1 MTTAPPGRS
10 PGLCPALIGF
20 AAAVLIVVLAI
31 LLPRLFAWQ
40 VNAETFAPLHAD
52 WKPRVG
58 PGTIPSVAIAIAA
71 LIFAPRLARS
81 LRWRWLL
88 VGSFVV
94 GLAWMLSLAFVDGVA
109 GVAGILVK
117 PHEELNTAHQVTNI
131 SVMLHEFISRIPLHA
146 PHNWQVQV
154 AGHPP
159 GALLFFVLLVH
170 LGLGSGFAAGMVVT
184 VLAATIPV
192 AVLLTLRRLGA
203 GAGARVAAP
212 FLVLAPAAIWESVSG
227 DAVFAT
233 VSTWGLCALAFAA
246 TARGWRRIVP
256 WSVLAGL
263 LLGYTLFLSYGLVL
277 IAIAALA
284 ILVLARSWRPIP
296 IVIVVIAAI
305 TLGFA
310 AAGFEW
316 WKAYP
321 VLSQRYFDGI
331 ASVRPYSYW
340 VWADFACLAI
350 SAGPVVGSAVAIS
363 LARVRSWRAEPVEL
377 RPIILLT
384 LAGLAMVLLADVSGM
399 SKAEVERIWLPFIPW
414 LLVGTALLPPRWM
427 RIALTGQLAVALLV
441 EHLLH
446 INW

>member
-10 PGLCPALIGF
+10 AGLRPALIGF
-20 AAAVLIVVLAI
+20 AVAVVVVVLAI
-31 LLPRLFAWQ
+31 LLPRLFNWQ

-58 PGTIPSVAIAIAA
+58 PGTIPAVAIAIAA
-71 LIFAPRLARS
+71 LVFAPRLARS

-88 VGSFVV
+88 LGSFAV

-109 GVAGILVK
+109 GVSGILVK
-117 PHEELNTAHQVTNI
+117 PHEELNTAHQVTSI
-131 SVMLHEFISRIPLHA
+131 PAMLHEFIARIPLHSS
-146 PHNWQVQV
+146 HHWQVQV

-159 GALLFFVLLVH
+159 GALLFFVALVH
-170 LGLGSGFAAGMVVT
+170 VGLGSGFAAGMAVT

-203 GAGARVAAP
+203 GDGARLAAP

-246 TARGWRRIVP
+246 TARGWRRITG
-256 WSVLAGL
+256 WSLLAGL
-263 LLGYTLFLSYGLVL
+263 LLGYTVFLSYGLVL

-284 ILVLARSWRPIP
+284 ILVLARSWRPVP
-296 IVIVVIAAI
+296 IVLSVVAAI
-305 TLGFA
+305 TLAFAAGGFA
-310 AAGFEW
+310 W
-316 WKAYP
+316 WRAYP

-331 ASVRPYSYW
+331 ASMRPYPYW

-350 SAGPVVGSAVAIS
+350 SAGPVVGSVIAIA
-363 LARVRSWRAEPVEL
+363 LVRVWSWRSEPAEL
-377 RPIILLT
+377 RPIILLV
-384 LAGLAMVLLADVSGM
+384 LAAVAMVLLADVSGM

-427 RIALTGQLAVALLV
+427 RIAFAGQLAVGLLV